1 MNNIKLKGVVL
12 EDFVNYKYPCM
23 FLITCFC
30 DWKCCLETDM
40 PVSVCQN
47 SSLAISPIKEYS
59 FQSLLDVYKSNDITK
74 AICFGGLEPIMQID
88 EIISMI
94 EFFRTNGIDDTF
106 IIYTGYNKS
115 EIVEIVERLKR
126 YNNIII
132 KYGRYVPN
140 DKEHLDSVIGVM
152 LASSNQYAERIS

>member
-1 MNNIKLKGVVL
+1 
-12 EDFVNYKYPCM
+12 
-23 FLITCFC
+23 
-30 DWKCCLETDM
+30 
-40 PVSVCQN
+40 
-47 SSLAISPIKEYS
+47 
-59 FQSLLDVYKSNDITK
+59 
-74 AICFGGLEPIMQID
+74 MQID